1 MLLENNPFIKHH
13 RTAFL
18 TTLNKVTISP
28 FLSDITKLIIIVLD
42 INDNPPRYST
52 TSYQVSIPANAQ
64 PGDRVIQT
72 SATDLDSGVN
82 SLMYYNITGGNKD
95 GIFVI
100 DSTNG
105 LITLGNR
112 SVASVAQESFTLTVE
127 ASNEKDVSKKDSA
140 TVLVNLFPPDGP
152 PQYPES
158 SLSFNITEGLQAGN
172 KIVSVA
178 AATTEYVIYQILS
191 GNEDGVIQIDPFSGD
206 LVTSQEL
213 DYEKSSQYKLHVRA
227 CDIKGRAADVSVTI
241 NVQDINDNSPF
252 FIDSVNGQIDRKVEA
267 GIRKG
272 DEVTQIEA
280 YDLDKDSSM
289 EYKLSPEAEAFF
301 LIDNEGI
308 IRAKKSLVDSIPG
321 KRAIEPLSTLSF
333 NVEATDNTDPPN
345 KVTTPVRLAFANYN
359 SGQPTMAV
367 TVPENARVGRTV
379 AEIPRYIP
387 GGKMSILYPEDS
399 PFRVDGEGI
408 LQLARE
414 LDFET
419 QAKYV
424 LTIRE
429 QGWTN
434 SRPMSNDIDV
444 EISVEDVNDNDP
456 RFEMK
461 VRHSRLNGNSRAG
474 AAAFKL
480 QVSDADSGP
489 NGLAGYQLMSTDT
502 PFGINPLDDTIEVG
516 GELTKNQYDLDLRS
530 FDYGIPRRQN
540 TPVKVRLDVG
550 QLPPRF
556 IDFHDDGYRFE
567 VPEDAK
573 GGTVI
578 GRISAVSVSG
588 SRIGYTILEGN
599 SDNKFKVAENGEIKL
614 NFLLDYETQ
623 AKVYN
628 LVVEAMELIPMG
640 LTSTVKVK
648 ILVLNANDY
657 YPVFEK
663 GSYKATVQEDVAV
676 GTPILTVSATDC
688 DCSLDC
694 RCTSGHLFYSVID
707 PEHFT
712 VDPDTGVISNTRSL
726 DFEVKKNLVFQIEVS
741 DTLINN
747 TKSDFALV
755 NITLTNANDNKPHFE
770 LSEYRLTI
778 DEEATVGKGLGAVVA
793 HDPDHQTLT
802 YSIVAGSGPFQID
815 SSTGIISLQRSL
827 PSQPWEYTLTIRAR
841 DSESY
846 SDTKLIISIK
856 DKNNNR
862 PEFQK
867 CENVN
872 VTENLPAGQRV
883 TQVLATDK
891 DRGKNGEVEYS
902 IVHGDEHF
910 EIDNTTGVI
919 RSAVSFDRENTPS
932 YSVVIKAEDGGHGRS
947 SSERLLRY

>member
-1 MLLENNPFIKHH
+1 M
-13 RTAFL
+13 
-18 TTLNKVTISP
+18 
-28 FLSDITKLIIIVLD
+28 IIVLD
-42 INDNPPRYST
+42 INDNIPRFST
-52 TSYQVSIPANAQ
+52 TSYQVSIPANAK

-82 SLMYYNITGGNKD
+82 SLLYYNITRGNKD
-95 GIFVI
+95 GVFAI

-105 LITLGNR
+105 LISLGNK

-127 ASNEKDVSKKDSA
+127 ASDEKDRSKKDSA
-140 TVLVNLFPPDGP
+140 TVLINVFPPDGP
-152 PQYPES
+152 PHYPES

-172 KIVSVA
+172 KIASVA

-206 LVTSQEL
+206 LVTAQEL
-213 DYEKSSQYKLHVRA
+213 DYEKSPQYKLHVRA
-227 CDIKGRAADVSVTI
+227 RDIKGRTADVVVTI

-252 FIDSVNGQIDRKVEA
+252 FIDSVNGQVDRKVEA

-280 YDLDKDSSM
+280 YDLDEESSM

-301 LIDNEGI
+301 SIDNEGV
-308 IRAKKSLVDSIPG
+308 IRAKKTLEDRMPG

-333 NVEATDNTDPPN
+333 NVEAADNADPPN
-345 KVTTPVRLAFANYN
+345 KVTTPVRLALTSYN

-399 PFRVDGEGI
+399 PFIVDGEGI
-408 LQLARE
+408 LRLARE

-419 QAKYV
+419 QAKYT

-429 QGWTN
+429 KGWTN

-444 EISVEDVNDNDP
+444 EISVKDVNDNGP

-474 AAAFKL
+474 TPAFRL

-489 NGLAGYQLMSTDT
+489 NGLAGYQLMSADT

-516 GELTKNQYDLDLRS
+516 GELKKSHYDLELRS

-540 TPVKVRLDVG
+540 APFKVRLDVG

-556 IDFHDDGYRFE
+556 IGFHDDGYKFE

-588 SRIGYTILEGN
+588 GRIGYTILEGN
-599 SDNKFKVAENGEIKL
+599 SDNKFKIAENGEIKL
-614 NFLLDYETQ
+614 NILLDYETQ
-623 AKVYN
+623 AKEYN
-628 LVVEAMELIPMG
+628 LVVQAMELIPMG
-640 LTSTVKVK
+640 LTSTIKVK
-648 ILVLNANDY
+648 ILVLNANDF

-663 GSYKATVQEDVAV
+663 GSYKATVQEDVPV
-676 GTPILTVSATDC
+676 GTGILTVSATDC

-694 RCTSGHLFYSVID
+694 RCTSGQLFYSVINT
-707 PEHFT
+707 ELFT

-726 DFEVKKNLVFQIEVS
+726 DFEVKKNLIFQIEVS
-741 DTLINN
+741 DTLRNN
-747 TKSDFALV
+747 TKFDVAFV

-770 LSEYRLTI
+770 FSEYTLTI

-802 YSIVAGSGPFQID
+802 YSIIAGSGPFQID
-815 SSTGIISLQRSL
+815 SRTGIISLQQSL

-841 DSESY
+841 DSEDLESY
-846 SDTKLIISIK
+846 SDTKLIIYIK

-867 CENVN
+867 CENVK
-872 VTENLPAGQRV
+872 VTENLPAGQVV

-910 EIDNTTGVI
+910 EIDNTTGVM
-919 RSAVSFDRENTPS
+919 RSTVSFDRENTQS
-932 YSVVIKAEDGGHGRS
+932 YSVVVKAEDGGHGRS